1 VPADI
6 LGIGSVT
13 LVALA
18 AAVLTSFFVSASAGL
33 GGSLVLVPSLS
44 IVLGTKEGVVLA
56 ALLLG
61 LNNVA
66 KVTAY
71 RRSLPFRAAAL
82 VVGLLMVGAFLG
94 ASLFVAVPERWVGIG
109 VLASFALSLLAENQG
124 WAGLRKVAAPVL
136 AFGAGATSGFTGTSG
151 PLKGAALRNLALDR
165 AHLVGG
171 ASLASLAG
179 DLTKSAVF
187 AEAGE
192 LGVQQLQIAGLCLPL
207 MVLGTWLG
215 RSFNQAVDESRFA
228 VLFWSVM
235 GGYSV
240 RVVVTLL

>member
-1 VPADI
+1 MVAEI
-6 LGIGSVT
+6 VGIGAGATV
-13 LVALA
+13 LLGF
-18 AAVLTSFFVSASAGL
+18 AVLASFFVSASAGL
-33 GGSLVLVPSLS
+33 GGSLVLIPSLA
-44 IVLGTKEGVVLA
+44 ILLDTKEGVVLG

-71 RRSLPFRAAAL
+71 RHTLPFRAAAL

-94 ASLFVAVPERWVGIG
+94 ASAFVAVPERWVGIG
-109 VLASFALSLLAENQG
+109 VLFSFAASLLAETRG
-124 WAGLRKVAAPVL
+124 WSSMRNVAAPVL

-151 PLKGAALRNLALDR
+151 PLKGAALRNLGLDR

-187 AEAGE
+187 AQAGE
-192 LGVQQLQIAGLCLPL
+192 LTGTQFRIALFCVPL

-228 VLFWSVM
+228 MLFWSVM
-235 GGYSV
+235 GGYSL
-240 RVVVTLL
+240 RVILTLL